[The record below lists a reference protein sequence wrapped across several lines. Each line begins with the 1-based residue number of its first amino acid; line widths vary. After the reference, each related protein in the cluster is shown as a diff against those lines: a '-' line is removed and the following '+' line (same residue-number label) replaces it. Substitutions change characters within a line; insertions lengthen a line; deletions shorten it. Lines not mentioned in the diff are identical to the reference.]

1 MNDTGSFVAAVLREL
16 AASTA
21 VILAAW
27 GALGGATNALTTKM
41 RLRDA
46 LRHILLGGLIA
57 AGMGSLSM
65 AVITAWLGLPPETI
79 PAGGAAG
86 SAAYLVGLIHDLGYL
101 VQEVEKAGSLA
112 KAVASAVA
120 NRLPLEKAE
129 EKEWETDHA
138 RQAVE
143 LLTLWHAPA
152 NVIQIIGEHHQA
164 NVDPNS
170 LAAFVAGAELVAR
183 HAGIAERVHAGGANP
198 FASLAIE
205 SPALAAALAQRLAL
219 KPEQVGVI
227 AKRIVDQVEDFR
239 DAARALAGKR

>member
-65 AVITAWLGLPPETI
+65 AMVTRVLGLPMEAI

-86 SAAYLVGLIHDLGYL
+86 SAAYLVGVFGPAFIEVVL
-101 VQEVEKAGSLA
+101 V
-112 KAVASAVA
+112 
-120 NRLPLEKAE
+120 
-129 EKEWETDHA
+129 
-138 RQAVE
+138 
-143 LLTLWHAPA
+143 
-152 NVIQIIGEHHQA
+152 
-164 NVDPNS
+164 
-170 LAAFVAGAELVAR
+170 
-183 HAGIAERVHAGGANP
+183 RV
-198 FASLAIE
+198 
-205 SPALAAALAQRLAL
+205 R
-219 KPEQVGVI
+219 
-227 AKRIVDQVEDFR
+227 
-239 DAARALAGKR
+239 AGKRGDGDA